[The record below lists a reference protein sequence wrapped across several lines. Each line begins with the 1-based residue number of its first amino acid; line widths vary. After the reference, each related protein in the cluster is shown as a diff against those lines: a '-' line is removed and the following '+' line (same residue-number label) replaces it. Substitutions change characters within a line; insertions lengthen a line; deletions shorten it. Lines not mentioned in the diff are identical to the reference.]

1 MPRDTVKAT
10 VVRPTIATAV
20 VGLIGTVIGAVV
32 AGVPGLIGGL
42 MATVVVVVFFA
53 AGQLAIQKVLADNP
67 ALGLN
72 IALGVY
78 LGQTIVLFL
87 LLLLLRD
94 ATFFNP
100 KVFAGTVVACAL
112 VWTGFIVAALSKRP
126 DAYVEP
132 ESTLGLSDDP
142 EVISRLQKPGS

>member
-1 MPRDTVKAT
+1 M
-10 VVRPTIATAV
+10 VRPTIATAV

-142 EVISRLQKPGS
+142 EVISRLQKPGP